1 MAAGRLTV
9 RPRAWAGAARDRPSA
24 VCETAGVTDLHP
36 AAAPLSFLLGSWSG
50 EGRGTYPTIDDFA
63 YREWVTFGH
72 TGKPFLVYTQ
82 RTADAATGAPMHAE
96 TGYLRAVGEGR
107 VELVLAQPSGIT
119 EIHAGTVEGTTLRLA
134 TTEVGVA
141 PTAKRVDALERELTV
156 DGDVLTYAVRMAAM
170 GLPMTH
176 HLAAELRREAGA

>member
-1 MAAGRLTV
+1 MST
-9 RPRAWAGAARDRPSA
+9 
-24 VCETAGVTDLHP
+24 LHP

-63 YREWVTFGH
+63 YREWVTFRH
-72 TGKPFLVYTQ
+72 TGKPFLVYEQ
-82 RTADAATGAPMHAE
+82 RTADLASGAPMHAE

-119 EIHAGTVEGTTLRLA
+119 EVHAGTVEGQRVRLA

-141 PTAKRVDALERELTV
+141 PSAKRVDALERELAV
-156 DGDVLTYAVRMAAM
+156 DGDVLTYEVRMAAM

-176 HLAAELRREAGA
+176 HLAAELHREAEDQGPTGGPGPAAGG